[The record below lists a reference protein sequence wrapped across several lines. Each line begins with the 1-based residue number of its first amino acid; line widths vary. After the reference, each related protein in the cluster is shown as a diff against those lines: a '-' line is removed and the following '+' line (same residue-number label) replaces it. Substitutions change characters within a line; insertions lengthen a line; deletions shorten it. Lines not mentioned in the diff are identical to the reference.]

1 MRKALWWLI
10 QVSVLTLYLSFVA
23 GIGLFFGAS
32 WMAKFLNVAFLLIGG
47 KL

>member
-1 MRKALWWLI
+1 MRKELWWLI
-10 QVSVLTLYLSFVA
+10 KVSVLTLYLSFVA

-32 WMAKFLNVAFLLIGG
+32 WMAKFLDVAYLLVGG